1 MRFRNQILLF
11 VILTVAG
18 GLVLWL
24 LPSPVTTISAE
35 GRKSTNQYWWWLA
48 GAFLVAVGCA
58 AEYFWIAGSDLV
70 AKSLSRRQKLVVGT
84 VLLSVALIAASYG
97 VFQYYNDTWKKPTG

>member
-18 GLVLWL
+18 GLVLSL

-48 GAFLVAVGCA
+48 GALLVTVGCA
-58 AEYFWIAGSDLV
+58 AEYFWLTGSDLID
-70 AKSLSRRQKLVVGT
+70 KRLYRMQKIVVGT
-84 VLLSVALIAASYG
+84 VLLSVALVATSYG
-97 VFQYYNDTWKKPTG
+97 VFQYYR